1 MELRGDFIQLVLG
14 KFFVITVLVM
24 HESLA
29 LHLQAVGVCCQIQF
43 LGPRMCPV
51 VNSVKP
57 LAQKV
62 PEAQITLWQGCVCT
76 PVIWRWCDW
85 PPLPQA
91 VKILVTQQECQI
103 ILSPPHPPPPPPSP
117 VVSWLVPPVGESHL

>member
-1 MELRGDFIQLVLG
+1 MLG

-57 LAQKV
+57 PAQEM
-62 PEAQITLWQGCVCT
+62 PEGHRSLCGREVSVHT
-76 PVIWRWCDW
+76 CD
-85 PPLPQA
+85 LDA
-91 VKILVTQQECQI
+91 GVTGR
-103 ILSPPHPPPPPPSP
+103 LYPG
-117 VVSWLVPPVGESHL
+117 L

>member
-1 MELRGDFIQLVLG
+1 
-14 KFFVITVLVM
+14 M

-29 LHLQAVGVCCQIQF
+29 LHLQAVGVCRQIQF

-62 PEAQITLWQGCVCT
+62 PEGHRSLCGREVSVHT
-76 PVIWRWCDW
+76 CD
-85 PPLPQA
+85 LDA
-91 VKILVTQQECQI
+91 GVTGR
-103 ILSPPHPPPPPPSP
+103 LYPG
-117 VVSWLVPPVGESHL
+117 L